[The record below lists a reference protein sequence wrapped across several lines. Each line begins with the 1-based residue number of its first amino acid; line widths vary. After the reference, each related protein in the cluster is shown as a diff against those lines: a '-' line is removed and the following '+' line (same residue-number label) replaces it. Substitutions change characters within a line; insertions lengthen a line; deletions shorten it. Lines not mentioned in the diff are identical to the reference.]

1 MFYDEKQTVP
11 NIIMR
16 SIFGFFGVVTIAFLI
31 FDIIYHQRPQLLP
44 GYCEKIEA
52 WTVVRED
59 GSEIE
64 ATVPVLV
71 NSEVGEPL
79 LMKSVLP
86 EIIEN
91 PMYVCVTSGV
101 DIKVSIGGEERFYFD
116 DNTTDLIGKMQKA
129 VSFFIKVT
137 PEDSGKE
144 IIVTKD
150 SPEYVNGNF
159 GTVYIGN
166 GIGLFR
172 QFCSFTQFSFFIS
185 LLIMTACFIFAFF
198 AGIYALF
205 TKKKM
210 QITALII
217 AVMFATGWLTFESGA
232 VQFELNIYF
241 IDGVIAYMMAL
252 LIPFPLLVYTN
263 AIQKNRYKKMY
274 QIAEGIS
281 LVFAALMCFLNFT
294 EIAEFTSNQ
303 IIIEIFL
310 ALVVVFIVFTIVTDF
325 ASEKYMEYKFFI
337 YGAVFM
343 FLCSSCEIVLIH
355 VTGKNPNGI
364 LFLFGVVLL
373 LVFAVI
379 QQVASVNNIDKE
391 RRMAIAASESK
402 TAFLANMSHEIRT
415 PINSIIGMNEMI
427 LRECHDEQILE
438 YAQNVERAGKTLLG
452 LVNDV
457 LDFSKIEAGKMEIL
471 DAPYDTASVMG
482 DCLAILKE
490 RAAVKDLEVRFGMD
504 ENIPKTLIGDEVRVR
519 QIITNLLSNATKYTQ
534 KGSVTFAVS
543 ALEGDVEGM
552 CTLKISVSDTGIG
565 IKEENIDHLFDT
577 FSRFDLGK
585 NRSIEGTGLGL
596 GIVKRLVD
604 GMGGNITVESQ
615 YNYGTRFMV
624 FLPQKYKDKT
634 PVGNLEVSL
643 REKGAAKKKYRE
655 RFHAPNGKILVVDDN
670 ATNLLIVK
678 KLLKATQL
686 QIDTADGGRKALSM
700 CEDKVYD
707 LILMDHLMPE
717 IDGIRT
723 LHLLREGETRN
734 KKTKVIA
741 LTANAIEGI
750 KDMYLKEGFSDYLS
764 KPIDPALLEEKLLEY
779 LPKESIEAIM
789 EQ

>member
-1 MFYDEKQTVP
+1 
-11 NIIMR
+11 MR
-16 SIFGFFGVVTIAFLI
+16 FIFGIFGFATIVF
-31 FDIIYHQRPQLLP
+31 FIYDLVFFQRPQLLP
-44 GYCEKIEA
+44 GYCETIET

-86 EIIEN
+86 EITET
-91 PMYVCVTSGV
+91 PMYVCVTTGM
-101 DIKVSIGGEERFYFD
+101 DMKVSVGGEERFYFD
-116 DNTTDLIGKMQKA
+116 DDTTNLIGKMQKA

-144 IIVTKD
+144 IIITKD
-150 SPEYVNGNF
+150 SAEYENGNF
-159 GTVYIGN
+159 GTVYLGD

-172 QFCSFTQFSFFIS
+172 QFCSFAQFSFFIS
-185 LLIMTACFIFAFF
+185 LLIMAACFLFGFF
-198 AGIYALF
+198 AGVYALF
-205 TKKKM
+205 TKKRM
-210 QITALII
+210 QITPLIL
-217 AVMFATGWLTFESGA
+217 AVMFATGWLAFESGA
-232 VQFELNIYF
+232 VQFELNIYY
-241 IDGVIAYMMAL
+241 IDGVIAYIMAL

-294 EIAEFTSNQ
+294 EIVEFTTNQ
-303 IIIEIFL
+303 ILIEIFL
-310 ALVVVFIVFTIVTDF
+310 AFVGVFIVFTIVMDF
-325 ASEKYMEYKFFI
+325 ASEKYQEYKFFI

-343 FLCSSCEIVLIH
+343 FLCASCEIVLIH

-519 QIITNLLSNATKYTQ
+519 QIITNLLSNATKHTQ

-643 REKGAAKKKYRE
+643 REKGAAKKKYKE